1 MVGSAPSIASSVP
14 NDVGFVHDWNRESY
28 WYIHVFQSSEWV
40 RLDFGST
47 RVEVNGVELWPGAM
61 NAYFPRSYNVAGG
74 DGAFSTR
81 ILSKEGQTTAA
92 YGSIV
97 TEPL

>member
-1 MVGSAPSIASSVP
+1 MVGSAPSITSSVP

-47 RVEVNGVELWPGAM
+47 RVEVNGV
-61 NAYFPRSYNVAGG
+61 
-74 DGAFSTR
+74 
-81 ILSKEGQTTAA
+81 
-92 YGSIV
+92 
-97 TEPL
+97 